1 VVPDGRRKCL
11 FDTERTDTA
20 AEGGAMI
27 AGGFRFFLLSVLS
40 VSAVA
45 LGTFYCG
52 VFIPSV
58 ALFAGLFFAVLI
70 ELLLRRFSPRSV
82 GGGHW
87 KEILLLIL
95 CCLIFRAEPFLYLL
109 GGQDQGVYVNMA
121 AYYSREGG
129 PFIRDA
135 IPERLRDRTAIKAYT
150 DDNHTSGVVVRNEAE
165 GNFLPGVYIRNLQKS
180 EYVFQF
186 FHLHPLL
193 MAVAGWLFGMGNM
206 VWSLVLLSIGSVV
219 ALYLL
224 TYEISGSKTK
234 AMAVGLLLAF
244 SPLHAFFSKFPVTEN
259 VALFFS
265 AGGFYFLARFWKR
278 GEDSPA
284 GQAANLAISAAS
296 MAGLFFTRI
305 SGFMYVPFFLF
316 LGFLALVHPLPD
328 RRRRMLLWYV
338 AAVCGLCAL
347 SLLQGLRFS
356 FPYTREMLRKS
367 FSRLLGGSWES
378 LLPQLLVL
386 GGVLF
391 ASGKLPFVREM
402 WRRLF
407 SWLNDRAAWFFVL
420 LFAAGGYRIYT
431 LAFTPAYEEHSWIG
445 QRWGMAAQG
454 LESVKRTSFWVTVQY
469 LSPFLFVLFL
479 TSLLRKRNRDAVRG
493 ALLFF
498 LLSFWGY
505 ILLLQWTIPYQYYYA
520 RYILSEVLPYTVLF
534 AVLYAWEGPLLPR
547 GPMGFRGWTYGK
559 LTVSVLLFFSMVYS
573 VSFSA
578 TQLGRREVSGVRE
591 SLDRVAGQFG
601 RDDIVFLVR
610 DGLGLHNEI
619 KTSLMFY
626 YNKNVA
632 TTRFAEVP
640 DSLLKVSIT
649 RYHNTFLLVREP
661 GRIASEWEYMGQY
674 SYNDSRFEYA
684 RDRIPSGMTHRN
696 FPLSLYRLDAAAFL
710 KAERDRAGK
719 IETRKHPDRSG
730 FHEGDIWTRG
740 SATFFNL
747 DFPLNGR
754 RVMVLLTKGWRPDR
768 EDIESLDL
776 FVEVDGHAAELLGF
790 GRNAYRFLL
799 PSDTVIERIDS
810 VTIRSSTFVPRETGI
825 SDDGRALGMDIDAIL
840 FERLP
845 E

>member
-1 VVPDGRRKCL
+1 MVFPS
-11 FDTERTDTA
+11 
-20 AEGGAMI
+20 
-27 AGGFRFFLLSVLS
+27 FRFFIVSVLS
-40 VSAVA
+40 VSAVS
-45 LGTFYCG
+45 LGTFYSE
-52 VFIPSV
+52 VFVPSV
-58 ALFAGLFFAVLI
+58 AFCVGMLFAVLI
-70 ELLLRRFSPRSV
+70 ELILRRVSPRA
-82 GGGHW
+82 GGGVHW

-95 CCLIFRAEPFLYLL
+95 CCLIFRAEPYLYLL

-121 AYYSREGG
+121 AYYSREGR
-129 PFIRDA
+129 PFIEDPVPLRMGDRDA
-135 IPERLRDRTAIKAYT
+135 AAVYAAYNQVAFIPQNRTEGK
-150 DDNHTSGVVVRNEAE
+150 AE

-386 GGVLF
+386 GAVLF

-407 SWLNDRAAWFFVL
+407 SWLNDRAAWLFML

-454 LESVKRTSFWVTVQY
+454 LESVKRASFWVTVQY

-479 TSLLRKRNRDAVRG
+479 ASLLRKRNRDAVRG

-578 TQLGRREVSGVRE
+578 TQLGRREAGGVRE
-591 SLDRVAGQFG
+591 SLDRVAGQLG

-610 DGLGLHNEI
+610 DGFGLYSDI
-619 KTSLMFY
+619 KTPLTFY
-626 YNKNVA
+626 YGGNIATVGGLNVP
-632 TTRFAEVP
+632 RN
-640 DSLLKVSIT
+640 LLRAAVAA
-649 RYHNTFLLVREP
+649 YDGVFLLTQKRDAVDAAWRYV
-661 GRIASEWEYMGQY
+661 GTF
-674 SYNDSRFEYA
+674 SYNDFRFTYTRTA
-684 RDRIPSGMTHRN
+684 IPSGTSHRSAV
-696 FPLSLYRLDAAAFL
+696 LLLYRLDREQF
-710 KAERDRAGK
+710 AGA
-719 IETRKHPDRSG
+719 
-730 FHEGDIWTRG
+730 G
-740 SATFFNL
+740 SA
-747 DFPLNGR
+747 GA
-754 RVMVLLTKGWRPDR
+754 G
-768 EDIESLDL
+768 S
-776 FVEVDGHAAELLGF
+776 AAVSAE
-790 GRNAYRFLL
+790 
-799 PSDTVIERIDS
+799 
-810 VTIRSSTFVPRETGI
+810 
-825 SDDGRALGMDIDAIL
+825 
-840 FERLP
+840 
-845 E
+845 